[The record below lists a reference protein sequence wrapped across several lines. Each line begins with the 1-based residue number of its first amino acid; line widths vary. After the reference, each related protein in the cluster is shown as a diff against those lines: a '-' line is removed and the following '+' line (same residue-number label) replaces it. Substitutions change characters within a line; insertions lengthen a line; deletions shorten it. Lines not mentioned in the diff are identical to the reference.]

1 METRQIP
8 VVSSEEFRRL
18 AEHNPN
24 ILHDNPWV
32 VEGHIENWPGYRQW
46 QDLDYL
52 RNRFG
57 GLQAFAKAP
66 NFVTN
71 KNSNLVSVETS
82 FEQYLRYIE
91 HPDAV
96 QEIYKDCWLE
106 GDYEQYRD
114 LGLPLYCG
122 TLRIVHQA
130 NDPVLDEFSPM
141 LPEPLRAWNHALPY
155 YYTLFN
161 HFWLLVSL
169 PGALTPLHTDNNG
182 TIATIA
188 QLKGRKRATL
198 YSPADLRHV
207 RNPQVG
213 FLDPDAPD
221 ERDFPTWDRAVKW
234 VADLDV
240 GQVLFVGTNWAHHVK
255 TLETS
260 ISVSFDFVE
269 QSNLAAYATSAQWA
283 AALGDRSKRRPDMIV
298 EKMRGQMTRHDI
310 ETLPAATVGRCVM
323 AHILRSTLAS
333 GDSPELAAVRRQYL
347 AHLEECLASDRD
359 VAA

>member
-1 METRQIP
+1 
-8 VVSSEEFRRL
+8 
-18 AEHNPN
+18 
-24 ILHDNPWV
+24 
-32 VEGHIENWPGYRQW
+32 
-46 QDLDYL
+46 
-52 RNRFG
+52 
-57 GLQAFAKAP
+57 
-66 NFVTN
+66 
-71 KNSNLVSVETS
+71 
-82 FEQYLRYIE
+82 
-91 HPDAV
+91 
-96 QEIYKDCWLE
+96 
-106 GDYEQYRD
+106 
-114 LGLPLYCG
+114 
-122 TLRIVHQA
+122 
-130 NDPVLDEFSPM
+130 
-141 LPEPLRAWNHALPY
+141 
-155 YYTLFN
+155 
-161 HFWLLVSL
+161 
-169 PGALTPLHTDNNG
+169 
-182 TIATIA
+182 
-188 QLKGRKRATL
+188 
-198 YSPADLRHV
+198 V
-207 RNPQVG
+207 RNPEVG

-269 QSNLAAYATSAQWA
+269 QSNLSAYATSAQWA

-298 EKMRGQMTRHDI
+298 EKMRGQMTRQDI